1 MADLSYTRGD
11 DNGART
17 YLGRLTRVSQS
28 GPEVLWLG
36 VRVSRRLSDRNSEA
50 SYAMQL
56 RNRFPNSP
64 EARALSAGR
73 YE

>member
-1 MADLSYTRGD
+1 
-11 DNGART
+11 
-17 YLGRLTRVSQS
+17 LTRVSQS